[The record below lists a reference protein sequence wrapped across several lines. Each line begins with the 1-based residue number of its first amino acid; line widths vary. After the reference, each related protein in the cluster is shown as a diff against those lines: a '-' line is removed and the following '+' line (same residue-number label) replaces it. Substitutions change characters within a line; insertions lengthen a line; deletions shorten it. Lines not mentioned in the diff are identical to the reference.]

1 MTTATYTLGDQG
13 ETSRDTSSKDSVQHT
28 MYSFLNKSFSDS
40 QSTPAALEENPS
52 GHEIEDG
59 GCIADVETT
68 TKTKLDATVIEELS
82 CGASHREKAAL
93 HSEVVQEDEV
103 QNVSISSK
111 STVEDSKG
119 GTLIIEGKKGEAPI
133 GHDGSMEESLGSVTE
148 QIVID
153 CGDVSSESGHVSPES
168 GHVSCVNG
176 HVLPDSGHVLSGS
189 DHMSGKKVDIIQEA
203 GESLSIVEHETTDS
217 RDTKVDKGHVA
228 SQLRDGEDGEHV
240 TRQEDAYALKQ
251 SERID
256 EYRSDQSSISRPIGA
271 GLIVKEKDVVEHC
284 QKLSTDSQSAAAF
297 IHKSYEG
304 TDGSDEQAASSGET
318 LEGGSRIT
326 RLIKRTIQKISDS
339 LERGKEKLT
348 CKRQEP
354 ALVPMVEGDA
364 KTCATEGD
372 KVGQGGNGVVQ
383 SELGKPGEDNLPSCS
398 SEAAN
403 GSIGLGCN
411 VVSQGDGGAREAVKS
426 DRRADD
432 VESDAV
438 HVGEKIGLRNE
449 EDRKKGFLTD
459 VVKVA
464 VEKLDLTL
472 NKEILIGETARKNI
486 EFESCDSDDDDD
498 VANNNNNN
506 GDCDNDD
513 DDDDVDG
520 SQVCVADNAKDTID
534 VSGMDLLGEDGQ
546 SISEGISKGSYI
558 HDNVSAQ
565 NEPTVQVS
573 ECGKDDPSFSNSQST
588 ASASIR
594 QAVSQESALDPF
606 MSLPVRT
613 DSGVVKEDNCITGSS
628 ESSVENDSKAHAEG
642 TLNTVVIFNREDTG
656 GISQEDNVASDK
668 RSTVSQSSDHALED
682 RSIFTSKLSSS
693 RVEHIEKGLL
703 SEEKGNAESSSIPN
717 EMPGV
722 DESFVGESGELVTAL
737 KDKGDGLHAI
747 SVQNIPGDLLSKVA
761 IEGDKSL
768 HDVTESLH
776 DVTESTSVESQS
788 SSVIHGCN
796 VHKDSSQTHD
806 KFVPVSNKSP
816 RQDVE
821 TNSDEL
827 QRLDLVLDAGGLE
840 VETSGAVIDS
850 SEQDSDRL
858 ANVGTRETMPE
869 SRSESEKREKVSS
882 VNKEENCVGVENSQ
896 EASLRKEED
905 KLEGENH
912 SISSSCR
919 SEGCGKGDLVEVQT
933 ECSELKEDLL
943 MARRDDLS
951 VSDGADQR
959 TEVDGEMAI
968 ERQQEGGPE
977 IAGILEDEMVEINMQ
992 EENTDKENVNIDVT
1006 KEDVKKENV
1015 RKEDADKEVG
1025 DKEDVKKEDV
1035 TVMGENL
1042 RWEIKSRS
1050 GVSEEKCE
1058 KVKEKKTVENER
1070 EKGNEKMGEELEWAR
1085 DEETNKGNA
1094 CDREIFEE
1102 ICGGS
1107 DRSEK
1112 VGSDTGTEKHE
1123 DKTIKR
1129 NKEGKEE
1136 KSMKQQ
1142 EEETH
1147 EGNDGR
1153 DKKTCGKKNLV
1164 RGKESVEGRSFV
1176 GDVTTEKGRET
1187 ELNTNRQPEPD
1198 MEGMPVNELLVPDE
1212 LEGTGLNV
1220 ETGKEIY
1227 AEDSCNIK
1235 DCRSSDQ
1242 ALESSAEPRT
1252 TAEEM
1257 NAKVQL
1263 VVKERAAV
1271 ELVSPQGTTM
1281 DISVKSKGTSKR
1293 QSLEDETGASV
1304 SKIMKLDT
1312 AEGVS
1317 CVPPREIDLSSENRK
1332 SSSAGDIGKGENAED
1347 CKNVKPSR
1355 ERLSDCVDFYLKAGE
1370 NTQDKLCKG
1379 METGAAPVTVK
1390 PPADVK
1396 TKFFDSSVGSST
1408 SGVDEEADHTM
1419 NTQQKASSQNL
1430 DENDIEQHSTKRNE
1444 SFSFR
1449 PKLDEDC
1456 VSAGITEN
1464 RIISGK
1470 SDCSRG
1476 SREEV
1481 MEKEVGREG
1490 RIELTDALQRI
1501 QQYEESS
1508 DEESIANVSV
1518 DGESCEGVKGCE
1530 SVKGCD
1536 SRNEHKGESHTTQ
1549 SAGAMKGDD
1558 DDSTGIEQVEQS
1570 ANQLSTDFS
1579 REGSSFVR
1587 RIRRYSTTE
1596 SDSRQRRDRPKRRK
1610 SAADSDAMDGNHVVL
1625 TRRMRRETGA
1635 IRFVLSSSSVYFI
1648 HLKGKRLAY

>member
-52 GHEIEDG
+52 GHEIENG
-59 GCIADVETT
+59 GRIADVETT
-68 TKTKLDATVIEELS
+68 TKTKLDTTVIEELS
-82 CGASHREKAAL
+82 CGASHREKATL
-93 HSEVVQEDEV
+93 HSEVVQENEV
-103 QNVSISSK
+103 QTVSISSK

-119 GTLIIEGKKGEAPI
+119 GTLVIEGKKEEAPI
-133 GHDGSMEESLGSVTE
+133 GHDGSVEESLGSVDE
-148 QIVID
+148 QIAVE
-153 CGDVSSESGHVSPES
+153 CGDVSSKSGHVSPES
-168 GHVSCVNG
+168 GHLSCANG
-176 HVLPDSGHVLSGS
+176 HVLSDSGHVLSGS
-189 DHMSGKKVDIIQEA
+189 DHMMGEKVDIIQEA
-203 GESLSIVEHETTDS
+203 GESLSIVEHETADS

-240 TRQEDAYALKQ
+240 TRQEDACAPKQ

-256 EYRSDQSSISRPIGA
+256 EFRSDQSSISRPIGT
-271 GLIVKEKDVVEHC
+271 GLIIKEKDVVEHC

-339 LERGKEKLT
+339 LERGKEKCL
-348 CKRQEP
+348 QES
-354 ALVPMVEGDA
+354 ALIPMVEGDA

-383 SELGKPGEDNLPSCS
+383 RELGKPGEENLPSCS
-398 SEAAN
+398 SEVAN

-411 VVSQGDGGAREAVKS
+411 VVSKGDGGAREAIKS
-426 DRRADD
+426 DKRTDD

-449 EDRKKGFLTD
+449 ENRKKGFLTD

-506 GDCDNDD
+506 NGDCDNDD
-513 DDDDVDG
+513 DDDVDT
-520 SQVCVADNAKDTID
+520 SQVCVAVNAKDTID
-534 VSGMDLLGEDGQ
+534 ISGMALLGEDGQ
-546 SISEGISKGSYI
+546 SISQGISKGSYI
-558 HDNVSAQ
+558 HANVSAQ

-628 ESSVENDSKAHAEG
+628 ESSVENDSKAHAKG
-642 TLNTVVIFNREDTG
+642 TLNTVVIFNREDTS
-656 GISQEDNVASDK
+656 GISQEDNVTSDK
-668 RSTVSQSSDHALED
+668 RSTVSQSSDHPLED
-682 RSIFTSKLSSS
+682 RSMFTSKLSSS

-703 SEEKGNAESSSIPN
+703 SEEKGNAESSSILN
-717 EMPGV
+717 EMPDVG
-722 DESFVGESGELVTAL
+722 ENFVGEGGELVTAL

-761 IEGDKSL
+761 IEGDKNL
-768 HDVTESLH
+768 HDVA
-776 DVTESTSVESQS
+776 ESTSVKSQS
-788 SSVIHGCN
+788 SSVIHDCTL
-796 VHKDSSQTHD
+796 HKDSSQTHD

-821 TNSDEL
+821 SDSDEL
-827 QRLDLVLDAGGLE
+827 QRLDLVLDAGELD
-840 VETSGAVIDS
+840 VETSGAVVDS
-850 SEQDSDRL
+850 SVQDSDRL

-896 EASLRKEED
+896 EASLGKEED
-905 KLEGENH
+905 RLEGENH
-912 SISSSCR
+912 SISSSCG
-919 SEGCGKGDLVEVQT
+919 SERCDKGDLVEIQT

-943 MARRDDLS
+943 IARRDDLG
-951 VSDGADQR
+951 VSNRADQR
-959 TEVDGEMAI
+959 TGVDGEMAI
-968 ERQQEGGPE
+968 ERQQEGGAE

-992 EENTDKENVNIDVT
+992 EENTDKEDVKIDVT

-1015 RKEDADKEVG
+1015 RKEDANKGVG
-1025 DKEDVKKEDV
+1025 DKEDVNKEDV
-1035 TVMGENL
+1035 TVMGDNL
-1042 RWEIKSRS
+1042 RREIKSRS

-1058 KVKEKKTVENER
+1058 KVKEKTIENER
-1070 EKGNEKMGEELEWAR
+1070 EKGNGKMGEELEWAK

-1123 DKTIKR
+1123 DKTFKW
-1129 NKEGKEE
+1129 NKEDKEE

-1176 GDVTTEKGRET
+1176 GDVTTEKGRGT

-1481 MEKEVGREG
+1481 MEKEADREG

-1635 IRFVLSSSSVYFI
+1635 IRFVLSSLSVYFI